1 MQRTTSSVDHQMDK
15 LLLHLRNHLPE
26 QYTNRAHAVYVK
38 KLLDAFE
45 DNYASHNYQF
55 AYIAFHMLMMI
66 GVYVTIWQIKH
77 TENYYNHKSKKLI
90 DAINKTQ
97 SPFAI
102 AYNNEKQVLAL
113 LDAIGCSDKDIQ
125 RFIACVEIRNNCAH
139 SNGILHI
146 PNKSK
151 LCKQCR
157 KSVRVLTIIQNQ
169 SRATVKKLFINFVE
183 TSIHA
188 QTQSK
193 KTYRTRITNDVVK
206 KYYFSSYDIELLF
219 RIKYV
224 FPQNHPNHTHE
235 LRLRNAL
242 ARRYGDADPYF
253 QGKLD
258 RRFIAMMRN
267 LDKLDTATN
276 SE

>member
-15 LLLHLRNHLPE
+15 LLLHLRNHLPD
-26 QYTNRAHAVYVK
+26 QYTNRAHALYVK

-45 DNYASHNYQF
+45 DNYASHHYQF

-77 TENYYNHKSKKLI
+77 TANHFDQISSKLNEQ
-90 DAINKTQ
+90 INKAST
-97 SPFAI
+97 PFDI
-102 AYNNEKQVLAL
+102 AKINERHVLTL
-113 LDAIGCSDKDIQ
+113 LQDIGCDSATIKMWQ
-125 RFIACVEIRNNCAH
+125 KCVDTRNNCAH
-139 SNGILHI
+139 SNGTLHI
-146 PNKSK
+146 PNKSE

-157 KSVRVLTIIQNQ
+157 KSVRALTIIQKQ
-169 SRATVKKLFINFVE
+169 SRATVKKLFIDFVK

-224 FPQNHPNHTHE
+224 FSQNHPNHTHE

-267 LDKLDTATN
+267 LDKLDTDTN